1 MLIRNEIAE
10 RLRQAR
16 AESRLTL
23 RDVAAEIEDMS
34 HVTIMNYEHGNTSP
48 TVEALILL
56 ARVYERDVTW
66 FLPKEV
72 AGDA

>member
-1 MLIRNEIAE
+1 MMLIRSEIAE

-34 HVTIMNYEHGNTSP
+34 HVTVLNYERGKSAP
-48 TVEALILL
+48 TVEALLEL
-56 ARVYERDVTW
+56 ARVYQRDVTW
-66 FLPKEV
+66 FLPMEN
-72 AGDA
+72 GDA

>member
-1 MLIRNEIAE
+1 MLIRSEIAE

-34 HVTIMNYEHGNTSP
+34 HVTIMNYERGKTSP
-48 TVEALILL
+48 SVEALVKL
-56 ARVYERDVTW
+56 AAFYKRDVTW
-66 FLPKEV
+66 FLPREN
-72 AGDA
+72 GDA